1 MDPFKV
7 LLDYLRDNL
16 RDKLGSAPAMNQ
28 LEHRVREIFAKF
40 ELVPKHEF
48 AAHLQTLATLE
59 AQVETLERRLA
70 ALEQPEV

>member
-16 RDKLGSAPAMNQ
+16 DSAPAMGQ
-28 LEHRVREIFAKF
+28 LEQRVREIFAKF
-40 ELVPKHEF
+40 ELVPKHEL

-59 AQVETLERRLA
+59 AQVATLERRLA
-70 ALEQPEV
+70 ALEESEV